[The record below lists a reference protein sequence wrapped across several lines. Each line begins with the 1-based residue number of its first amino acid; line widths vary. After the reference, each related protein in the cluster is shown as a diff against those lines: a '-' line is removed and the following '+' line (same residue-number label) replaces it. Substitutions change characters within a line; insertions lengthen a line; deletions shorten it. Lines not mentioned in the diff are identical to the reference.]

1 MIEFNNLL
9 MLAPLAGYTD
19 LPFRSVVKGF
29 GVDIT
34 VSEMISSH
42 ALVYNNKRTL
52 KMLEKSPKEQPY
64 SVQISG
70 SKQEVIKQAVEILNA
85 QEGIDIIDLN
95 CGCPAPKVANHG
107 NGSGLLKDL
116 NLLVKIANLIKENAK
131 TPYTSL
137 KVRLGFDK
145 KIPHEIAQALKD
157 VKSDFVVVHG
167 RTRADGYKKEKIDY
181 DAITHI
187 KQNIPMPLIANGE
200 IDSAKKAQEVLEHT
214 GANGVMI
221 GRAAITSPWIF
232 WQIRNKTHEIP
243 PIIKKELVLEHFNKM
258 IEFYGERGA
267 IMFRKN
273 LHAYTK
279 GHEGASEFR
288 NLINTLSDVTQI
300 TQHIENFFSHNQ
312 MVTHNFPQLV
322 HLNKRS
328 S

>member
-1 MIEFNNLL
+1 MIEFKNLL

-19 LPFRSVVKGF
+19 LPFRSIVKSF

-42 ALVYNNKRTL
+42 ALVFQNMRTL
-52 KMLEKSPKEQPY
+52 KMIEKSCEEQPY

-70 SKQEVIKQAVEILNA
+70 SKEEIVKKAVEILNT

-116 NLLVKIANLIKENAK
+116 NLLVRIANLIKDTAQ
-131 TPYTSL
+131 TRYTSI

-145 KIPHEIAQALKD
+145 KIPLEIAQALKD

-167 RTRADGYKKEKIDY
+167 RTRADGYKKERIDY
-181 DAITHI
+181 DSIALI
-187 KQNIPMPLIANGE
+187 KQHIQIPLIANGE
-200 IDSAKKAQEVLEHT
+200 IDSAQKAREVLEYT

-221 GRAAITSPWIF
+221 GRAAISMPWIF
-232 WQIRNKTHEIP
+232 WQIKHNTHEIP
-243 PIIKKELVLEHFNKM
+243 PIIKKEFVLNHFRKM
-258 IEFYGERGA
+258 IDFYGERGA

-273 LHAYTK
+273 LHAYAK

-288 NLINTLSDVTQI
+288 SLVNSLSNVHEI
-300 TQHIENFFSHNQ
+300 TEHIERFFTKSCVNEA
-312 MVTHNFPQLV
+312 FPQLV
-322 HLNKRS
+322 HLNKRTS
-328 S
+328 